1 MNQSLIRWKKEDS
14 IQLQKAINSFNR
26 NIRKLKKIEGK
37 AEYLPD
43 TVNYKEIRENII
55 SRKEFN
61 RVIKSLRSFS
71 EKGAAN
77 VYETTSGQKLTV
89 WEYKQIR
96 KARTRAIR
104 NLNIEKLKIQ
114 NSVKSEFMGDKRI
127 REIESTIK
135 NLENLETSKGYDF
148 KRIKERA
155 ESLGNL
161 DLELQRAKTYK
172 QNYLNALEQMS
183 GYENYDKLISEL
195 NKIKNPIKFYE
206 YIQKSNVLSDLF
218 IYYKD
223 KATSQ
228 TYGGFADNQDAF
240 NYALNVELEIDLNE

>member
-1 MNQSLIRWKKEDS
+1 MNQSLIKWRREDS
-14 IQLQKAINSFNR
+14 VELQRAINTFNR
-26 NIRKLKKIEGK
+26 NVRKLRKQENLSD
-37 AEYLPD
+37 YLPD
-43 TVNYKEIRENII
+43 TVNYNEIRDNIV

-61 RVIKSLRSFS
+61 RVIASLRSFNKKNNA
-71 EKGAAN
+71 EL
-77 VYETTSGQKLTV
+77 YETAAGQYITKWEFSEINKARKRAIKTLTK
-89 WEYKQIR
+89 EQIR
-96 KARTRAIR
+96 IEQGLSK
-104 NLNIEKLKIQ
+104 NL
-114 NSVKSEFMGDKRI
+114 MGDKRI

-135 NLENLETSKGYDF
+135 NLNNLENVKGYDF

-155 ESLGNL
+155 EALGNL
-161 DLELQRAKTYK
+161 DIELKRAITYK

-183 GYENYDKLISEL
+183 GYKNYDKLITEL
-195 NKIKNPIKFYE
+195 NKIKNPIKFYD

-240 NYALNVELEIDLNE
+240 NYALNVELEIDINE

>member
-1 MNQSLIRWKKEDS
+1 MNQSLIRWRKEDS
-14 IQLQKAINSFNR
+14 IALQRAINTFNR
-26 NIRKLKKIEGK
+26 NIRKLKKVESK
-37 AEYLPD
+37 ADYLPD
-43 TVNYKEIRENII
+43 IVNYQEIRDNII

-61 RVIKSLRSFS
+61 RVIKSLRNFS
-71 EKGAAN
+71 KQAASDI
-77 VYETTSGQKLTV
+77 VETSGGQEITR
-89 WEYKQIR
+89 WEYSEIKKSR
-96 KARTRAIR
+96 RRAIR
-104 NLNIEKLKIQ
+104 NLNIERNKIEQ
-114 NSVKSEFMGDKRI
+114 GLSSNLMGDKRI
-127 REIESTIK
+127 REIESTIN
-135 NLENLETSKGYDF
+135 NLNKLEQAKGYDF

-155 ESLGNL
+155 EALGNL
-161 DLELQRAKTYK
+161 DLELQRAITYK

-183 GYENYDKLISEL
+183 GYQNYDKLITEL

-240 NYALNVELEIDLNE
+240 NYALNVELELDIND

>member
-1 MNQSLIRWKKEDS
+1 MNQSVIKWRKEDS
-14 IQLQKAINSFNR
+14 IALQRAINSFNR
-26 NIRKLKKIEGK
+26 NVRKLRRQEGK
-37 AEYLPD
+37 TDYLPD
-43 TVNYKEIRENII
+43 TVTYNELRDNII
-55 SRKEFN
+55 SRKELN
-61 RVIKSLRSFS
+61 RVITSLRNFS
-71 EKGAAN
+71 KKGAADL
-77 VYETTSGQKLTV
+77 YETTSGEHITK
-89 WEYKQIR
+89 WEYQEIK
-96 KARTRAIR
+96 KARTRAIKTL
-104 NLNIEKLKIQ
+104 NLERMKIEQ
-114 NSVKSEFMGDKRI
+114 GFKSSLMGDKRI

-135 NLENLETSKGYDF
+135 NLNNLETASGYEF
-148 KRIKERA
+148 ERIKKRA
-155 ESLGNL
+155 EVLGQA
-161 DLELQRAKTYK
+161 DIELKRAMTYR

-183 GYENYDKLISEL
+183 GYENYDKLLSEL

>member
-1 MNQSLIRWKKEDS
+1 MNQSLIRWRAEDS
-14 IQLQKAINSFNR
+14 RVLQRAINSFNR
-26 NIRKLKKIEGK
+26 NVRKLRKTEGK
-37 AEYLPD
+37 ADYLPD
-43 TVNYKEIRENII
+43 TVNYNEIRDNII

-61 RVIKSLRSFS
+61 RVIKSLRNFS
-71 EKGAAN
+71 KKGASDI
-77 VYETTSGQKLTV
+77 YETPAGEKITK
-89 WEYKQIR
+89 WEYSEIK
-96 KARTRAIR
+96 KARNRAIR
-104 NLNIEKLKIQ
+104 NLTIEKSKIQ
-114 NSVKSEFMGDKRI
+114 FENKTEFMGNKRI
-127 REIESTIK
+127 REIEATIK
-135 NLENLETSKGYDF
+135 NLGELETKKGYDF
-148 KRIKERA
+148 KRIKTRA
-155 ESLGNL
+155 EVLGNL
-161 DLELQRAKTYK
+161 DLQLQRAITYK

-183 GYENYDKLISEL
+183 GYQNYDKLLNEL